1 LGTPLATHFTQ
12 KTRRTNIL
20 EAPRIALIHATPLA
34 MEPIT
39 NAFKVFAPDAE
50 TFHLLD
56 DSLSKDHAKAK
67 TLTKEMYARFEDLT
81 QYALKTGAEGI
92 LFTCSAFGM
101 AIDACARKHD
111 IPILKPNEAMFEEA
125 LSMGHASLHLSVLLV
140 ATFEASIASMK
151 EEFLAM
157 AKAKE
162 IKVDFT
168 GIFVPE
174 AMSDLTNGQA
184 LLHHQKIAQALLNA
198 PPCDVIMLA
207 QFSMADAQNLC
218 QSKTNIPVLTS
229 PTSAVKAIMQKL
241 SH

>member
-1 LGTPLATHFTQ
+1 LGTLWAILLK
-12 KTRRTNIL
+12 KTRRTTIL
-20 EAPRIALIHATPLA
+20 EAPKIALIHATPLA
-34 MEPIT
+34 MGPIS

-81 QYALKTGAEGI
+81 QYALKTGAKGI

-101 AIDACARKHD
+101 AIDECARKHAV
-111 IPILKPNEAMFEEA
+111 PILKPNEAMFEEA
-125 LSMGHASLHLSVLLV
+125 LSMSHAPLHLSVLLV

-151 EEFLAM
+151 EEFLAL
-157 AKAKE
+157 AKSKE
-162 IKVDFT
+162 IKVDFN
-168 GIFVPE
+168 GLFVPE
-174 AMSDLTNGQA
+174 AMSDLANGQA
-184 LLHHQKIAQALLNA
+184 LLHHQKIALALLSA

-218 QSKTNIPVLTS
+218 QSKTSIPILTS

-241 SH
+241 SQ